1 MVPEKGCAA
10 ALRAA
15 AENCLRWEQTDSAVF
30 LAERLCAEEPG
41 DPQNLH
47 LLALCNVRAG
57 HNAKA

>member
-1 MVPEKGCAA
+1 MAPEGGCAA

-15 AENCLRWEQTDSAVF
+15 AENCLRWEQTESAVF

-41 DPQNLH
+41 ERNLH

-57 HNAKA
+57 QTARA